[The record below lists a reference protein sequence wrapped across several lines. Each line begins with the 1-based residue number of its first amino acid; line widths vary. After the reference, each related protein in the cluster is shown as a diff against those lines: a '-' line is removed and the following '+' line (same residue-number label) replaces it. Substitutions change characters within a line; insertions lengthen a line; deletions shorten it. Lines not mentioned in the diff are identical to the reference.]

1 MGEGAIIGGIARQ
14 AFGRINTSIAITMA
28 TYIAHFLSHLMPR
41 AELILVSTVVFV
53 VLVLFK
59 RHAGRPVRACVPL
72 IITPCTGQ
80 C

>member
-1 MGEGAIIGGIARQ
+1 MGQGSEDVLDGIARQ

-28 TYIAHFLSHLMPR
+28 TYITNFLSHRMPR

-59 RHAGRPVRACVPL
+59 RHAGRPVRVCACH
-72 IITPCTGQ
+72 
-80 C
+80 